1 MANEENL
8 KRYGKE
14 KPNPTSEEATK
25 NGRKGGIAS
34 GEARRKSKQMK
45 AVLEYLMEKELDR
58 KDGGKGTTLE
68 AICTAMVKE
77 AMAGSVKATIF
88 IRDTIG
94 QMPETTHVLKG
105 DNGISITVEDD
116 KHKEMLE
123 DL

>member
-8 KRYGKE
+8 KRFGKD
-14 KPNPTSEEATK
+14 KPTSTPEEAKK
-25 NGRKGGIAS
+25 NGKKGGIAS

-58 KDGGKGTTLE
+58 KDGTKGTTLE

-77 AMAGSVKATIF
+77 AMAGNVKATVF
-88 IRDTIG
+88 IRDTMG
-94 QMPETTHVLKG
+94 QMPETTHILKG
-105 DNGISITVEDD
+105 EEGLSITVEDP